1 VTFNEILPS
10 LLKSSALHVVL
21 AIGLVVSV
29 SFQDDMPEVMQVNL
43 NQENAIEAISVDQ
56 SAVEKRIKELKK
68 DDANKKRSEEQRIKN
83 LEKRANEAKKK
94 RQAEARRIKKLEQ
107 QRKAKE
113 REKKKAEVATK
124 KAKAKQKVEQDK
136 AAKAKANKEEAE
148 KAAKAAA
155 NKRKKEEKALAD
167 AQKARKQKAVE
178 EKRKA
183 EAARQKALAEQ
194 LLQEQMAQEQAIRAK
209 AKQQQVLTEV
219 EKYKA
224 MIMGRIA
231 QNFLKDE
238 KMKGKQCRLNIRL
251 AFNGLVTK
259 AVSLGGDKLVCEAAL
274 RSIRMADTLPVSK
287 DRAVYE
293 QLKNINFTFKPDF

>member
-1 VTFNEILPS
+1 MLPS
-10 LLKSSALHVVL
+10 LLKSSVLHIVL

-29 SFQDDMPEVMQVNL
+29 SFQDNVPEVMQVNL
-43 NQENAIEAISVDQ
+43 NQENALEAISVDQ

-68 DDANKKRSEEQRIKN
+68 DDVNKKRTEEQRIKN

-94 RQAEARRIKKLEQ
+94 SQAEARRIKKLEQ

-113 REKKKAEVATK
+113 REKKKAEAATK

-136 AAKAKANKEEAE
+136 AAKAKANKEKAE

-209 AKQQQVLTEV
+209 ARQKQILTEV
-219 EKYKA
+219 EKYTALIKA
-224 MIMGRIA
+224 RII

-274 RSIRMADTLPVSK
+274 RSIRMSDTLPVPK
-287 DRAVYE
+287 DRAVFE
-293 QLKNINFTFKPDF
+293 QFKNFNFIFKPNF

>member
-1 VTFNEILPS
+1 MFPS
-10 LLKSSALHVVL
+10 LLKSSALHIVL
-21 AIGLVVSV
+21 AIGLVISV
-29 SFQDDMPEVMQVNL
+29 SFEDDTPDVLQVTL
-43 NQENAIEAISVDQ
+43 NQEKAIEAISVDQ
-56 SAVEKRIKELKK
+56 KAVEQRIKELKNN
-68 DDANKKRSEEQRIKN
+68 DVSKKRKEEQRIKN
-83 LEKRANEAKKK
+83 LEKRANEARKK

-107 QRKAKE
+107 QRQAKE
-113 REKKKAEVATK
+113 REKKKAEAATK
-124 KAKAKQKVEQDK
+124 KAKAKQKIEQNK
-136 AAKAKANKEEAE
+136 AAKAKANKEKAE

-155 NKRKKEEKALAD
+155 KKRKKEEKALAD
-167 AQKARKQKAVE
+167 AQKARKQKEVE

-183 EAARQKALAEQ
+183 EAARQKALEEQ
-194 LLQEQMAQEQAIRAK
+194 LLQEQLAQEQAVRAK

-224 MIMGRIA
+224 MIMARIA

-259 AVSLGGDKLVCEAAL
+259 AISLGGDKLVCEAAL

-287 DRAVYE
+287 DRAVFE